1 MHLLPARLAA
11 LLSLAAIRLDKA
23 RIPLWG
29 YHFALW
35 KLRSDRPDALRD
47 FPPLPPFH
55 PLYAMWTYVP
65 IATSMAILGP
75 GVRLDRSGTMLELS
89 SIDAKRALEALAEAG
104 FGEDIEAA
112 RELVAPF
119 IAWSQPI
126 RKEAAMAR
134 NPADAYAD
142 ILVAVFSLAAVNHGH
157 ERTRVS
163 DFHRLLVA
171 LRKEFPHDMPDF
183 DEVGRPPFQSSN
195 LLSDALH
202 RALYA
207 DPPRIVCVA
216 STFLAV
222 DRMAAMRNLN
232 GFDAFTRT
240 RLVKAFS
247 KVAERFVALQRAED
261 DGPTPLSSA

>member
-1 MHLLPARLAA
+1 MHLLAARLAA

-35 KLRSDRPDALRD
+35 KLRTEHPDALRD
-47 FPPLPPFH
+47 FPPLPPMH
-55 PLYAMWTYVP
+55 PMYAFWSFVP

-75 GVRLDRSGTMLELS
+75 GVRLDRTGAILELS
-89 SIDAKRALEALAEAG
+89 SIDAKRALEALADSG
-104 FGEDIEAA
+104 FGEDIVAA
-112 RELVAPF
+112 SELVAPF
-119 IAWSQPI
+119 IAWSQPL

-157 ERTRVS
+157 ERTRVA

-171 LRKEFPHDMPDF
+171 LRAEFPNDMPSF

-207 DPPRIVCVA
+207 DPAKIAADARGNLV
-216 STFLAV
+216 V
-222 DRMAAMRNLN
+222 DRAAAMRNLN
-232 GFDAFTRT
+232 GFDAFTRA
-240 RLVKAFS
+240 RFVKLYS
-247 KVAERFVALQRAED
+247 KIAERFVALQRAED
-261 DGPTPLSSA
+261 DGPTPLQGA